1 MEDGSMWGGLLV
13 AWLLLAPLIG
23 VAISSRWGGE
33 HTSATL
39 AHHGPGRAYH
49 DNADVPRDRVDYA
62 PTASERSIAGDA
74 VRDRDIRDRSDGR
87 GMPRH

>member
-39 AHHGPGRAYH
+39 AHHGPGRA
-49 DNADVPRDRVDYA
+49 
-62 PTASERSIAGDA
+62 
-74 VRDRDIRDRSDGR
+74 
-87 GMPRH
+87 